1 MHKKKEN
8 ALVHVR
14 VPPELGNWLK
24 EMAKINHRSINSEIV
39 FSLENEK
46 ARRASNTTGLNESS
60 TNAN

>member
-14 VPPELGNWLK
+14 VPLELGIWLK

-46 ARRASNTTGLNESS
+46 ARRASTQQALNEVTAKS
-60 TNAN
+60 N